1 MSGAL
6 LAALLAVPASAGVK
20 VSSVSIEVSI
30 SAPKGRAVFHTVETL
45 LLPPDAKPAAR
56 LRAVL
61 SVDNDGPRVESG
73 AVVRYS
79 LSARIRRVGE
89 SGGEGQWTVPFILE
103 QRHLPQVK
111 RGRGVP
117 INLPL
122 NRVAIVQHLKT
133 LRGAGYWPDALRL
146 DAIFAP
152 RAGESL
158 EGRTAV
164 KTIPVEWKP
173 ASPKAAPA
181 GPAAPAAPAV
191 PAAP

>member
-1 MSGAL
+1 MTYAL
-6 LAALLAVPASAGVK
+6 LAALLAVPAAAGVR
-20 VSSVSIEVSI
+20 VSSASIEVSI
-30 SAPKGRAVFHTVETL
+30 SAPKGRPVFHAVESL

-61 SVDNDGPRVESG
+61 SVDNDGPRAESG
-73 AVVRYS
+73 AVVRYA
-79 LSARIRRVGE
+79 LSTRIRRVGE
-89 SGGEGQWTVPFILE
+89 AGEGQWTVPFLLDE
-103 QRHLPQVK
+103 RHLPQVK

-117 INLPL
+117 VNLPL

-146 DAIFAP
+146 EAVFAP

-164 KTIPVEWKP
+164 KTIPVDWKP
-173 ASPKAAPA
+173 ASAKTA
-181 GPAAPAAPAV
+181 AAPAAP
-191 PAAP
+191 

>member
-1 MSGAL
+1 M
-6 LAALLAVPASAGVK
+6 LAVPASAGVT
-20 VSSVSIEVSI
+20 VSSASIEVSI
-30 SAPKGRAVFHTVETL
+30 SAPKGRPVFHAVETL

-61 SVDNDGPRVESG
+61 SVDNDGPRAESG
-73 AVVRYS
+73 AVVRYA

-89 SGGEGQWTVPFILE
+89 GGGEGRWTVPFLLDE
-103 QRHLPQVK
+103 RHLPQVK

-117 INLPL
+117 VNLPL

-146 DAIFAP
+146 EAVFAP

-164 KTIPVEWKP
+164 KTIPIDWKP
-173 ASPKAAPA
+173 AQAKAA
-181 GPAAPAAPAV
+181 PAAPAAP
-191 PAAP
+191 